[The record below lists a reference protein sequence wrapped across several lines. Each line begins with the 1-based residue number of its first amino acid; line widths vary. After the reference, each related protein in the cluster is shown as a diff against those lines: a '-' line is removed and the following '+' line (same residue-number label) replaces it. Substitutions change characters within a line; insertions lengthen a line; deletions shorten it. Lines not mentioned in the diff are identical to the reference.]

1 MQDHCH
7 DANRDV
13 LRADLGLSRISRAA
27 GLLLLV
33 EIRKESSKGILGLWF
48 SQTWFVCRPLSSS
61 SLSPDLDAVCRG
73 TCVWIMYDSSAAMS
87 DVVPPVYESSYGSQ
101 MSGSERE
108 LIPAGPRALRHYGT
122 DLMASFPF
130 R

>member
-1 MQDHCH
+1 M
-7 DANRDV
+7 
-13 LRADLGLSRISRAA
+13 
-27 GLLLLV
+27 
-33 EIRKESSKGILGLWF
+33 ESSKVILGLRF
-48 SQTWFVCRPLSSS
+48 TQTQFVCRPLCSSS
-61 SLSPDLDAVCRG
+61 SSPDLDAVCHG
-73 TCVWIMYDSSAAMS
+73 TCVWIMYDSSAAML
-87 DVVPPVYESSYGSQ
+87 DVVPPVYESSHGSQ